1 MKQDFPKLGIR
12 LLCRLFGK
20 TRHAYYDHG
29 WRQQDQ
35 SLKDDIIL
43 QLVHKIRSTS
53 LPRLG
58 TRKLLVLLKPDLDS
72 HQIRVGRDYLFDLLD
87 EHKLLIRRRKRKAF
101 TTDSR
106 HWMRKYANLT
116 KGLVI
121 TRPEQLWVSDI
132 TYIRMGN
139 QWGYLSL
146 VTDAYSRKIMGIG
159 FRTDLLALGCLEAL
173 QMAFNNRRY
182 EQHPLIHH
190 SDRGC
195 QYCCKEYVDLLNS
208 RHVAISMTERG
219 DPYENALAERM
230 NGIIKEEFN
239 LYSSQENFEN
249 TCQRIAKSVAAYNEI
264 RPHGSCDNLTPSQAH
279 KKEGELKKR
288 WKNYPKKKFQN
299 LLPGSMEEAGRLP
312 SKSKPPPLP
321 YGHKNKELPLI
332 IDYV

>member
-1 MKQDFPKLGIR
+1 MKHDYPYISKEV
-12 LLCRLFGK
+12 LCRLFGK
-20 TRHAYYDHG
+20 TRHAYYDHR

-43 QLVHKIRSTS
+43 QLVHKIRTTS

-58 TRKLLVLLKPDLDS
+58 TRKLLVLLQPELNS
-72 HQIRVGRDYLFDLLD
+72 HQIKVGRDYLFDLLA
-87 EHKLLIRRRKRKAF
+87 EHKLLIRRRKRKVF

-106 HWMRKYANLT
+106 HWMRKYVNLT
-116 KGLVI
+116 RDLVI

-146 VTDAYSRKIMGIG
+146 VTDAYSRQIMGIG
-159 FRTDLLALGCLEAL
+159 FRNDLLALGCLEAL
-173 QMAFNNRRY
+173 QMAYDNRSY
-182 EQHPLIHH
+182 GQLPLIHH

-195 QYCCKEYVDLLNS
+195 QYCCKEYVDLLNDQ
-208 RHVAISMTERG
+208 HIAISMTERG

-230 NGIIKEEFN
+230 NGIIKGEFN
-239 LYSSQENFEN
+239 LYNSQDSFEN
-249 TCQRIAKSVAAYNEI
+249 TYARILKSIVAYNQI
-264 RPHGSCDNLTPSQAH
+264 RPHSSCDNLTPCQAH

-288 WKNYPKKKFQN
+288 WKTYPKKMFEKRV
-299 LLPGSMEEAGRLP
+299 PERMEEAGRLP
-312 SKSKPPPLP
+312 SQSKPPPLP
-321 YGHKNKELPLI
+321 YGLKNKELPLI